1 MHYHDVEMYTRET
14 QEIYADVEDKV
25 AKKLVELSEKYETS
39 DAKYQ
44 VMKSKNEGILEE
56 VKEVQEKL
64 DEVRDPFPKP
74 RTPVFE
80 ELPPLPYV
88 LPLPKTTGLDS
99 KGKKKK
105 DSKNSEIKAIVKMI
119 EAQEMDDTPWDF
131 GERFPN
137 PTQLAVLQQAL
148 QKRNNQLDAARAKI
162 QAERDRTWSIYEESM
177 QKWEM
182 DDRTRRNQYEK
193 VKKEARKIYLRLD
206 CVNERLGIMKSEVDG
221 YKNESDVWK
230 SFLDLHEKSKERV
243 HVMRA
248 KLFLETNRHR
258 NALKAMRK
266 KLLLLIDAR
275 RRAYNIPTTAMNEI
289 EYQSFCEKANIA
301 IRTIRYEILDCK
313 QQLLAE
319 GVRFRN
325 MLDEENCILKS
336 ELSRARMLVETLNQK
351 NAIDKISER
360 HQYEA
365 YNLLEDIEKLKLV
378 EAEKDDRGFKDT
390 IDDLGERYVL
400 GKVWDS
406 PEIQEQRKTVD
417 LVLDKIKLTDGVKK
431 TAAVSQQCILDVMM
445 VKWGH
450 EFAPARDSWCENS
463 DYERAQ
469 KLLFDSVQW
478 LTMQRER
485 MAERE
490 REYELSKERALT
502 ELNFFKDHI
511 GVAAECH
518 DSETTTIIESTSE
531 MIKVVREEMVRKDQ
545 AFKERLASL
554 EESVTELSKECHE
567 IREEKYKQAVQFSGK
582 VESLMSLVAT
592 LQTTLEHQSALMEI
606 AQEEKEKVVLETRLG
621 ADSLRHQLRLER
633 KHTANLLFIIHA
645 QKAIVARLNKTIA
658 DNADVQETALKL
670 SKAERKKLRIQNWEQ
685 LFCFAKMCTNVDD
698 LFEFF
703 AKRISNLAGSRKSI
717 NDALR
722 RNGAAVIFAA
732 MCKSPRSV
740 IRKLAARALGGLGW
754 DGFVETRVLMWDC
767 MTEWGMYR
775 DRILREDNSRFDFVK
790 DHFVETGTIN
800 KVADFEPTETD
811 FNPAPNASL
820 RTIIK
825 QRRQFALRA
834 KRAKE
839 GPNLQNLGTLNMQ
852 DGIIGT
858 LVYLCN
864 NDGQVDW
871 EIVRNAS
878 LAISVASYE
887 ERNLN
892 DMVNSK
898 ECVKLVVY
906 LCTQAD
912 PEIQVHGGITLA
924 NMCHENQ
931 EAQIF
936 FGNQNAIQVLLD
948 MCDNRIPDVLEA
960 ATAALTNLTCLCDQN
975 CLKFLEANGVPV
987 MVSVLTN
994 AGSENF
1000 MDTDQNDEIQSNA
1013 SEILA
1018 NISRYDCELTVQHF
1032 NGAVI
1037 DVLNVAVASDNKM
1050 VRKHTPLVL
1059 GNISQNEWCRT
1070 EIGKRGGIEALFLAL
1085 EDVDNSIQ
1093 ANVLWALCNL
1103 MWHPP
1108 NQERAG
1114 RFIQDI
1120 IPFLSSTWLPIQ
1132 TNASILLANVLYYNN
1147 PNRIRFLEFD
1157 GAMELLISLIRQN
1170 SDWAVT
1176 EGCLRAVL
1184 SLSYIDAAS
1193 LWLGTEGDCISIFID
1208 MLGNTT
1214 IPNNNFCSRYSLEI
1228 INNMCVHHTVR
1239 RKVLDSG
1246 GTDAV
1251 VMMLADNDYNVQE
1264 TAKGVLELLEDVT
1277 PPEVMARTKK
1287 NMGLQRMVKLVSD
1300 KDPLVRSVAAES
1312 IGEEVWKNPEK
1323 QNIVNKLGGVEA
1335 LLAICANPSEA
1346 VTSILPALWSLRNV
1360 LHSNSVGQEQ
1370 FLEHRG
1376 SQQIVKVL
1384 RRTITGEFGDQ
1395 SEKVLESCLGA
1406 LASATHDHDKNCRH
1420 LLQVGLETL
1429 MDLAE
1434 GKLSSSVGGDKYVRK
1449 GTQGL
1454 GVVSLAKSLLTSLTP
1469 YNYVVCRNC
1478 QKRQNLVGTHCIA
1491 CGYLFFIDVSMDKSL
1506 KEPNLSKIDKVPARK
1521 PFL

>member
-1 MHYHDVEMYTRET
+1 MHYHDVEMFTNET
-14 QEIYADVEDKV
+14 QALYEDVESKV
-25 AKKLVELSEKYETS
+25 AKKITELAAKLETS

-44 VMKSKNEGILEE
+44 VMKTKNEGILEE
-56 VKEVQEKL
+56 VKEIQEKL
-64 DEVRDPFPKP
+64 DEVRNPFPQP
-74 RTPVFE
+74 RKPVFE

-88 LPLPKTTGLDS
+88 LPLPKTSGLDS

-105 DSKNSEIKAIVKMI
+105 DSKNSEVKAIIKMI
-119 EAQEMDDTPWDF
+119 EAEEMDDVQWDF

-137 PTQLAVLQQAL
+137 PTQMTLLQQAV
-148 QKRNNQLDAARAKI
+148 QKRNNQMDAARAKV
-162 QAERDRTWSIYEESM
+162 QAERDRTWRFYEEGM

-206 CVNERLGIMKSEVDG
+206 CVNERLNIMKSEVDG
-221 YKNESDVWK
+221 YRDESDVWK
-230 SFLDLHEKSKERV
+230 QFLDLHDTSKNRV
-243 HVMRA
+243 VVMRA
-248 KLFLETNRHR
+248 KLHLETQRHR
-258 NALKAMRK
+258 AALKNHKDKMLR
-266 KLLLLIDAR
+266 LIDAR
-275 RRAYNIPTTAMNEI
+275 RRAYSIPCTAMNEI

-336 ELSRARMLVETLNQK
+336 ELSRVRMLTETLNQK
-351 NAIDKISER
+351 NSIDKISER

-390 IDDLGERYVL
+390 IDDLGERYVI

-417 LVLDKIKLTDGVKK
+417 LIMDKIKLTNGVKK

-445 VKWGH
+445 VKWGV

-463 DYERAQ
+463 DYERSQ
-469 KLLFDSVQW
+469 KLLYDVLQW
-478 LTMQRER
+478 LSMQRER
-485 MAERE
+485 MSERE
-490 REYELSKERALT
+490 AEYQLAKERALT
-502 ELNFFKDHI
+502 ELNFFKEHI

-518 DSETTTIIESTSE
+518 DNETTTIIESTSE
-531 MIKVVREEMVRKDQ
+531 MIKVVREEMVRKD
-545 AFKERLASL
+545 ADYKRRLSTL
-554 EESVTELSKECHE
+554 EASVTDLSKECHD
-567 IREEKYKQAVQFSGK
+567 IREEKYKQAVTFSGK

-606 AQEEKEKVVLETRLG
+606 AQEEKERIVLQTRLG
-621 ADSLRHQLRLER
+621 ADSLRYQLRLER

-645 QKAIVARLNKTIA
+645 QRGVVARLNKTIE
-658 DNADVQETALKL
+658 DNANSQEVALNLAKE
-670 SKAERKKLRIQNWEQ
+670 ERRKLRVANWEQ
-685 LFCFAKMCTNVDD
+685 LFCFAKMCTTVDD

-703 AKRISNLAGSRKSI
+703 AMRIANLAGSRKSI

-722 RNGAAVIFAA
+722 NNGAAVIFAA
-732 MCKSPRSV
+732 MCKSPRPV
-740 IRKLAARALGGLGW
+740 IRKLASRALGGMGW

-767 MTEWGMYR
+767 MMEWNLYR
-775 DRILREDNSRFDFVK
+775 DRILQEDNSRFDFVK
-790 DHFVETGTIN
+790 EHFVETGTITSMAN
-800 KVADFEPTETD
+800 FEPTETE

-839 GPNLQNLGTLNMQ
+839 GPNLQNLQTLNMR

-858 LVYLCN
+858 LVKLCN
-864 NDGQVDW
+864 NDGKIDW

-898 ECVKLVVY
+898 ECIKLVIH
-906 LCTQAD
+906 LCTQSD

-936 FGNQNAIQVLLD
+936 FGNQNAIQVLLE
-948 MCDNRIPDVLEA
+948 MCENSIPDILEA
-960 ATAALTNLTCLCDQN
+960 ATSALTNLTCLCDQN

-987 MVSVLTN
+987 MVDMLTN

-1000 MDTDQNDEIQSNA
+1000 MDTDQNDEVQSNA

-1018 NISRYDCELTVQHF
+1018 NISRYDCELTVKHF

-1037 DVLNVAVASDNKM
+1037 DVLNVAVASVNKM

-1059 GNISQNEWCRT
+1059 GNISQNEWCRS

-1085 EDVDNSIQ
+1085 EDDDNSIQ

-1132 TNASILLANVLYYNN
+1132 TNAAILLANVLYYNN
-1147 PNRIRFLEFD
+1147 PNRIRLLELD
-1157 GAMELLISLIRQN
+1157 GAMELIISLIRKN
-1170 SDWAVT
+1170 DDWAVT

-1193 LWLGTEGDCISIFID
+1193 LWLGTEGDVISIFID
-1208 MLGNTT
+1208 MLGAST
-1214 IPNNNFCSRYSLEI
+1214 IPKNNFCSRYSLEI
-1228 INNMCVHHTVR
+1228 INNMCIHHTVR

-1251 VMMLADNDYNVQE
+1251 VMMLAHSDYNVQE
-1264 TAKGVLELLEDVT
+1264 TARSVLELLEDVT
-1277 PPEVMARTKK
+1277 PAEVMARTKK
-1287 NMGLQRMVKLVSD
+1287 NMGLQRMVKLISD
-1300 KDPLVRSVAAES
+1300 SDPLVRSVAAES
-1312 IGEEVWKNPEK
+1312 IGEEVWKNPQK
-1323 QNIVNKLGGVEA
+1323 QSIVNQLGGVAA
-1335 LLAICANPSEA
+1335 LIGICANPTEA

-1360 LHSNSVGQEQ
+1360 LHANPVGQDQ
-1370 FLEHRG
+1370 FMEHKG
-1376 SQQIVKVL
+1376 SQEIILVL
-1384 RRTITGEFGDQ
+1384 RRCISGEFGDQ

-1406 LASATHDHDKNCRH
+1406 LASATHNHDKNCRH

-1434 GKLSSSVGGDKYVRK
+1434 GNLTKSTGADKYVRK
-1449 GTQGL
+1449 GSQGM
-1454 GVVSLAKSLLTSLTP
+1454 GVVSLAKSLLTALTP

-1478 QKRQNLVGTHCIA
+1478 QKRQNLVGTHCVS
-1491 CGYLFFIDVSMDKSL
+1491 CGHLFFVDVAMDKSL
-1506 KEPNLSKIDKVPARK
+1506 KEPDLHALNKSLSRK
-1521 PFL
+1521 PFI